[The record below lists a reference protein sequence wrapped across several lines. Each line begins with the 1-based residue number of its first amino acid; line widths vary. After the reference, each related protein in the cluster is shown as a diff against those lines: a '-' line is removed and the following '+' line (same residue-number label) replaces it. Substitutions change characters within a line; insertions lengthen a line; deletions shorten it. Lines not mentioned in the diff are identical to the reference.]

1 MRRKILVF
9 PPALTLLIILFSIIS
24 SKAYTQDKDRNP
36 WRNSLQLKLGYGI
49 ELWQVSDVY
58 NNFRYEQVDNVQ
70 GNSAPLDPAT
80 NNTFSYTK
88 YPLLFEMLTDHV
100 YFSGDITSAPD
111 LLLDLLNGYST
122 TGDNNEVEARR
133 LSFPQFKLNFGGWL
147 LNFIGVYAGA
157 QYQYSTIEFQ
167 NDDRPD
173 MMVLGSNYRG
183 INLITYLNVNRLMF
197 KNSFDYDWV
206 ANSKK
211 AGTGIAQT
219 LNSEVHFLLNKRKSF
234 GVYAGLQYRTVSMKG
249 PSGTPTEDWQH
260 DGIQNEGNANY
271 SYNFPN
277 LDAKMLYLRAGIVL
291 NIQR

>member
-1 MRRKILVF
+1 MRSIKLGF
-9 PPALTLLIILFSIIS
+9 SPLTFLFFIPCIFLSISVIAQNS
-24 SKAYTQDKDRNP
+24 DRNP
-36 WRNSLQLKLGYGI
+36 WRNSLQLKFGYGV
-49 ELWQVSDVY
+49 ELWQVSDIY
-58 NNFRYEQVDNVQ
+58 NNFRYEQVDDVQ

-80 NNTFSYTK
+80 NNTFNYTK

-100 YFSGDITSAPD
+100 YFSGDITGAPD

-147 LNFIGVYAGA
+147 INFIGIYAGA

-167 NDDRPD
+167 TDDRPD

-183 INLITYLNVNRLMF
+183 VNLITYLNVNRLMF

-219 LNSEVHFLLNKRKSF
+219 INSEVHFLLNKRKSF
-234 GVYAGLQYRTVSMKG
+234 GVYAGLQYRTIAMEG
-249 PSGTPTEDWQH
+249 PSGKPTEDWQH
-260 DGIQNEGNANY
+260 DGIENEGSANY